1 MIPFRWGSSTG
12 ETDDSDRNQTWVA
25 ADMCVSWRTVRHW
38 TLFQGLGD
46 GQMGIWL
53 RQFWGRHR
61 KYWLPFES
69 WFSQADWGPSL
80 AGQSHSQ
87 KAHPGAV
94 WLLLARSAPALSAP
108 PSQVISWAPSLH
120 HFCVCPSCLRWPSLI
135 LFTWNLVITQQGS
148 HLSTSRDVINR
159 TLHLPL
165 IVFAIRLGTPLGAV
179 LPLLVMLGMVPG
191 TSRGFKQCLSLN
203 CVKKEK
209 QRVLDKS
216 LLIKPSI

>member
-1 MIPFRWGSSTG
+1 MTVTGIRHGLLLICVFLGGQSDTEHFSKALVMDRWAYGSDSFGEDIGNTGSLSNHGFHKPIVDRTESQPKGAPWCSLASACSLCSCTLSSTLTG
-12 ETDDSDRNQTWVA
+12 HQLGSFPPPLLC
-25 ADMCVSWRTVRHW
+25 MSFLPKM
-38 TLFQGLGD
+38 TL
-46 GQMGIWL
+46 
-53 RQFWGRHR
+53 
-61 KYWLPFES
+61 P
-69 WFSQADWGPSL
+69 
-80 AGQSHSQ
+80 
-87 KAHPGAV
+87 
-94 WLLLARSAPALSAP
+94 
-108 PSQVISWAPSLH
+108 
-120 HFCVCPSCLRWPSLI
+120 I

>member
-1 MIPFRWGSSTG
+1 MTVTGIRHGLLLICVFLGGQSDTEHFSKALVMDRWAYGSVLGKTSEIPAPFRIMVFTSGLGPIVGRTESQPKGAPWCSLASACSLCSCTLSSTLTG
-12 ETDDSDRNQTWVA
+12 HQLGSFPPPLLC
-25 ADMCVSWRTVRHW
+25 MSFLPKM
-38 TLFQGLGD
+38 TL
-46 GQMGIWL
+46 
-53 RQFWGRHR
+53 
-61 KYWLPFES
+61 P
-69 WFSQADWGPSL
+69 
-80 AGQSHSQ
+80 
-87 KAHPGAV
+87 
-94 WLLLARSAPALSAP
+94 
-108 PSQVISWAPSLH
+108 
-120 HFCVCPSCLRWPSLI
+120 I

-148 HLSTSRDVINR
+148 HLSTSRDVINC